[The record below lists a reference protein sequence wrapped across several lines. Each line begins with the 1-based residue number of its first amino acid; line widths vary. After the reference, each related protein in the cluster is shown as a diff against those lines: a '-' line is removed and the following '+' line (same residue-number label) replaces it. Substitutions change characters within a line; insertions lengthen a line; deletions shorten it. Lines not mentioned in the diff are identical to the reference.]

1 MNIFEIA
8 LQGIGAIADILS
20 ISKDNGALLD
30 AEKARVKAAIAKTT
44 VRPARTAP
52 HQANPPAAPEP
63 QAMTEID
70 RIAQERLAE
79 MEALHDE
86 YEQQRGLQDG
96 GQLKH

>member
-8 LQGIGAIADILS
+8 MNGIGAVADILS
-20 ISKDNGALLD
+20 IGKDKGAELE

-44 VRPARTAP
+44 GRPAPTAP
-52 HQANPPAAPEP
+52 HQAGPPAVPEP

-96 GQLKH
+96 GQLKR